1 MSNVYCYDE
10 FNCFDVRVDREAINQ
25 MLYVGAS
32 ALTGVWVAVALV
44 AFMLE
49 VYHHKQQLILDEM
62 SSGSG
67 SDGGSGSSSS
77 TSNDERDDDGDT
89 TLTQNEEINAFI
101 ELYFDELQ
109 ELAKAAVIESS
120 TVAASIPLTDLT
132 IVTPVGEVLIRYLPD
147 EKVFLYFSDVAAK
160 LTYPILDTCARYYAI
175 TFKNA
180 SICVHAKQEYA
191 TAYAAQEM
199 AQLMALEKEKDM
211 VPAKKSIY
219 AQFKKN
225 KPLLAQGAGLTGLK
239 GLTGLT
245 SLTGLT
251 GCPRLNIFRQGG
263 KMSDAVNKA
272 SNMVV
277 AANSHMD
284 YATYKKL
291 MHSTANN

>member
-49 VYHHKQQLILDEM
+49 VYKHKQRLILDEM
-62 SSGSG
+62 SSGSDADVTS
-67 SDGGSGSSSS
+67 SDGEFDA
-77 TSNDERDDDGDT
+77 NEPT

-109 ELAKAAVIESS
+109 ELALQQQHDEISDFK
-120 TVAASIPLTDLT
+120 DLT

-160 LTYPILDTCARYYAI
+160 LTYAILDTCARYYAI
-175 TFKNA
+175 TVKNA
-180 SICVHAKQEYA
+180 SICIHAKQEYA
-191 TAYAAQEM
+191 SAYAAQEM
-199 AQLMALEKEKDM
+199 AQLMALEKEKDQEKDM
-211 VPAKKSIY
+211 VPLKKSIY

-225 KPLLAQGAGLTGLK
+225 KPLLAQGS

-245 SLTGLT
+245 GAQA
-251 GCPRLNIFRQGG
+251 PRRRNIFRQGG
-263 KMSDAVNKA
+263 KMSDALNKA

-291 MHSTANN
+291 MLSTANN

>member
-49 VYHHKQQLILDEM
+49 VYKHKQRLILDEI
-62 SSGSG
+62 SSG
-67 SDGGSGSSSS
+67 SDGDVTSS
-77 TSNDERDDDGDT
+77 DGEFDDDGPT
-89 TLTQNEEINAFI
+89 TLSQNEEINAFV

-109 ELAKAAVIESS
+109 ELAATTALDSS
-120 TVAASIPLTDLT
+120 ASIPLTDLT

-199 AQLMALEKEKDM
+199 AHQMALEKEKDKNLSE
-211 VPAKKSIY
+211 PAKKSIY

-225 KPLLAQGAGLTGLK
+225 KPLLAQGSALRGLTGS
-239 GLTGLT
+239 TGLT
-245 SLTGLT
+245 KLTGLT
-251 GCPRLNIFRQGG
+251 GAQAPRNIFRQGG
-263 KMSDAVNKA
+263 KMIDAVNKA
-272 SNMVV
+272 TNMNTV
-277 AANSHMD
+277 AYAHMD

-291 MHSTANN
+291 MLSTANN

>member
-1 MSNVYCYDE
+1 
-10 FNCFDVRVDREAINQ
+10 VRVDREAINQ

-49 VYHHKQQLILDEM
+49 VYKHKQRLILDEM
-62 SSGSG
+62 SSGSDADVTS
-67 SDGGSGSSSS
+67 SDGEFD
-77 TSNDERDDDGDT
+77 DEGPT
-89 TLTQNEEINAFI
+89 TLTQNEEINAFV

-109 ELAKAAVIESS
+109 ELALQQQHDEISDFK
-120 TVAASIPLTDLT
+120 DLT

-160 LTYPILDTCARYYAI
+160 LTYAILDTCARYYAI
-175 TFKNA
+175 TVKNA
-180 SICVHAKQEYA
+180 SICIHAKQEYA
-191 TAYAAQEM
+191 SAYAAQEM

-211 VPAKKSIY
+211 VPLKKSIY

-225 KPLLAQGAGLTGLK
+225 KPLLAQGSVNAGSVNQVT
-239 GLTGLT
+239 
-245 SLTGLT
+245 
-251 GCPRLNIFRQGG
+251 RRNIFRQGG
-263 KMSDAVNKA
+263 KLSDALNKA
-272 SNMVV
+272 SKMVV

-291 MHSTANN
+291 MLSTANN

>member
-49 VYHHKQQLILDEM
+49 VYKHKQRLILDEM
-62 SSGSG
+62 SSGSDADVTS
-67 SDGGSGSSSS
+67 SDGEFD
-77 TSNDERDDDGDT
+77 DEGPT
-89 TLTQNEEINAFI
+89 TLTQNEEINAFV

-109 ELAKAAVIESS
+109 ELALQQQHDEISDFK
-120 TVAASIPLTDLT
+120 DLT

-160 LTYPILDTCARYYAI
+160 LTYAILDTCARYYAI
-175 TFKNA
+175 TVKNA
-180 SICVHAKQEYA
+180 SICIHAKQEYA
-191 TAYAAQEM
+191 SAYAAQEM

-211 VPAKKSIY
+211 VPLKKSIY

-225 KPLLAQGAGLTGLK
+225 KPLLAQGSVNAGSVNQVT
-239 GLTGLT
+239 
-245 SLTGLT
+245 
-251 GCPRLNIFRQGG
+251 RRNIFRQGG
-263 KMSDAVNKA
+263 KLSDALNKA
-272 SNMVV
+272 SKMVV

-291 MHSTANN
+291 MLSTANN

>member
-10 FNCFDVRVDREAINQ
+10 FNCFEVRVDREAINQ

-49 VYHHKQQLILDEM
+49 VYKHKQRLILDEI
-62 SSGSG
+62 SSG
-67 SDGGSGSSSS
+67 SDGDVTS
-77 TSNDERDDDGDT
+77 TDGEWDDDGPT
-89 TLTQNEEINAFI
+89 TLSQNEEINAFI
-101 ELYFDELQ
+101 ELYFDEL
-109 ELAKAAVIESS
+109 AATTALDSS
-120 TVAASIPLTDLT
+120 ASIPLTDLT

-199 AQLMALEKEKDM
+199 AQLMALEKEKGHDKN
-211 VPAKKSIY
+211 VEPIVKKSIY

-225 KPLLAQGAGLTGLK
+225 KPLSAQGSALTGS
-239 GLTGLT
+239 TG
-245 SLTGLT
+245 STGLT
-251 GCPRLNIFRQGG
+251 GAQAPRNIFRQGG
-263 KMSDAVNKA
+263 KMIDAVNKA
-272 SNMVV
+272 TTNMVGT
-277 AANSHMD
+277 ANSHMD

-291 MHSTANN
+291 MQSTANNWIFISSWIK

>member
-32 ALTGVWVAVALV
+32 ALTGVWVAVTLV

-49 VYHHKQQLILDEM
+49 VYKHKQRLILEEM
-62 SSGSG
+62 SSGSDG
-67 SDGGSGSSSS
+67 DVTSSDGL
-77 TSNDERDDDGDT
+77 DEDDEPT
-89 TLTQNEEINAFI
+89 TLTQNEEINAFV

-109 ELAKAAVIESS
+109 ALALQQQPNEISDFK
-120 TVAASIPLTDLT
+120 DLT

-160 LTYPILDTCARYYAI
+160 LTYAILDTCARYYAI

-191 TAYAAQEM
+191 SAYAAQEM

-211 VPAKKSIY
+211 VPTKKSIY

-225 KPLLAQGAGLTGLK
+225 KPLLAQGSVNAGSVNQVT
-239 GLTGLT
+239 
-245 SLTGLT
+245 
-251 GCPRLNIFRQGG
+251 RRNIFRQGG

-272 SNMVV
+272 ATNMV
-277 AANSHMD
+277 ANMD
-284 YATYKKL
+284 YLTYKKL
-291 MHSTANN
+291 MLSTANN

>member
-49 VYHHKQQLILDEM
+49 VYKHKQRLILDEM
-62 SSGSG
+62 SSG

-77 TSNDERDDDGDT
+77 TSNDECDDDEPT

-109 ELAKAAVIESS
+109 ALALQQQHDEISDFK
-120 TVAASIPLTDLT
+120 DLT

-160 LTYPILDTCARYYAI
+160 LTYAILDTCARYYAI
-175 TFKNA
+175 TVKNA
-180 SICVHAKQEYA
+180 SICIHAKQEYA
-191 TAYAAQEM
+191 SAYAAQEM
-199 AQLMALEKEKDM
+199 AQLVALEKEKDM
-211 VPAKKSIY
+211 VPLKKSIY

-225 KPLLAQGAGLTGLK
+225 KPLLAQGSVNAGSVNQVT
-239 GLTGLT
+239 
-245 SLTGLT
+245 
-251 GCPRLNIFRQGG
+251 RRNIFRQGG

-272 SNMVV
+272 ATNMV
-277 AANSHMD
+277 ANMD
-284 YATYKKL
+284 YLTYKKL
-291 MHSTANN
+291 MLSTANN